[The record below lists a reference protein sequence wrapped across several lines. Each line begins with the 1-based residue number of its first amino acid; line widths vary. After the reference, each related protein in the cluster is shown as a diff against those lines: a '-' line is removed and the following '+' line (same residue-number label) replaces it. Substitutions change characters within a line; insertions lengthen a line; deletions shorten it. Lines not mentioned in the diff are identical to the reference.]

1 MSWRAACLYLKPF
14 LYKLLQWMRGDLYL
28 ELGLVWVYEWGWVG
42 SVLGRS
48 APLQWI
54 QWAFQVCRVLV
65 RKPFPK
71 GGDGDIHLL
80 GVGLLLDHGSL
91 SCVWGLLVCLDESLV
106 TPFLL
111 LWAGAEIPSIAQ
123 GCVLGTHIPRS
134 PEVWVLKTAYIL
146 HQGRSCKQKF
156 LIFKE
161 DQKHFRIQT
170 W

>member
-1 MSWRAACLYLKPF
+1 MVSNKNILYIGIQQMSWRAACLYLKPF

-71 GGDGDIHLL
+71 GGDGDSFPKGWNGSPLRPWLFILCVRIA
-80 GVGLLLDHGSL
+80 GVSRWEPCNSSPAASGRCRNPFPSTRMCSWHTHPQIT
-91 SCVWGLLVCLDESLV
+91 WGLG
-106 TPFLL
+106 F
-111 LWAGAEIPSIAQ
+111 
-123 GCVLGTHIPRS
+123 
-134 PEVWVLKTAYIL
+134 
-146 HQGRSCKQKF
+146 
-156 LIFKE
+156 E
-161 DQKHFRIQT
+161 DCIYFT
-170 W
+170 SGL